1 VHVTRWTASSLGQY
15 LTSRSAGQLQSRLQN
30 CQTTG
35 TLGGPLPDTIPQ
47 RHMSKSFAAPS
58 RIRRIAARR
67 VFKAPGGKPVVVTL
81 GVPQAVFRP
90 VICRGQPQSEPGIG
104 FFEDFKSADTL
115 LIDVDHDG
123 LHAFIAW
130 LRDAIELGHR
140 KTISDC
146 PGSVVQAGLHIE
158 LLRSR
163 DDIGILRTA
172 EGAFAWQRSEDGWAD
187 IVELLSAMKSGA
199 GHQYLDG
206 PRDEI
211 QAMASIGEYGIEWWN
226 SLEAR

>member
-1 VHVTRWTASSLGQY
+1 VAF
-15 LTSRSAGQLQSRLQN
+15 
-30 CQTTG
+30 
-35 TLGGPLPDTIPQ
+35 I
-47 RHMSKSFAAPS
+47 
-58 RIRRIAARR
+58 RI
-67 VFKAPGGKPVVVTL
+67 GY
-81 GVPQAVFRP
+81 
-90 VICRGQPQSEPGIG
+90 
-104 FFEDFKSADTL
+104 FEDFKSADTL

-130 LRDAIELGHR
+130 LRDAIESGQR

-146 PGSVVQAGLHIE
+146 PGAVVQAGLHIE

-172 EGAFAWQRSEDGWAD
+172 EGAFVWQRSEDGWAD
-187 IVELLSAMKSGA
+187 IVELLDAMKAGA

-226 SLEAR
+226 SLEGRLGATVSCSIT

>member
-1 VHVTRWTASSLGQY
+1 MAF
-15 LTSRSAGQLQSRLQN
+15 
-30 CQTTG
+30 
-35 TLGGPLPDTIPQ
+35 I
-47 RHMSKSFAAPS
+47 
-58 RIRRIAARR
+58 RI
-67 VFKAPGGKPVVVTL
+67 GY
-81 GVPQAVFRP
+81 
-90 VICRGQPQSEPGIG
+90 
-104 FFEDFKSADTL
+104 FEDFKSADTL

-123 LHAFIAW
+123 LQAFIAW
-130 LRDAIELGHR
+130 LRDATESGQR

-146 PGSVVQAGLHIE
+146 PGAVVQAGLNVE

-172 EGAFAWQRSEDGWAD
+172 EGAFVWQRSEDGWTD
-187 IVELLSAMKSGA
+187 IVELLDAMKSGA
-199 GHQYLDG
+199 GHQYLHG